1 MKRIQ
6 TMKRID
12 NIWWKGND
20 GYYKE
25 VDKRVWEGPFESMQ
39 QQRVVT
45 LDEVVEL
52 KPIETLKEEE

>member
-1 MKRIQ
+1 
-6 TMKRID
+6 MKRID